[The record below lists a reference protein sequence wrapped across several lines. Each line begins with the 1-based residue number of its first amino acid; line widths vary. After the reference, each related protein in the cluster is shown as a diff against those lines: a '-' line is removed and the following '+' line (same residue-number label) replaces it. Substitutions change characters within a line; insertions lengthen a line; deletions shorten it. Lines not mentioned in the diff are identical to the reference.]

1 MRTRYIIYFI
11 ALATIAACAG
21 FQDDRQEA
29 IDGERIAVCAG
40 IGDPSV
46 VTRVLTY
53 YGYTTPSDDHPLEA
67 EVWFTDDENGTTQF
81 ANTGSSTTLPRYS
94 DVTFVSGGMTF
105 PDSDVLPYTAGKA
118 TYAVGFWPK
127 TSWTPV
133 SSNTQATHAITG
145 QEDLMFAPKITAA
158 ADAHF
163 SPLAPLNFG
172 HLLTWLKIRVAAS
185 GSEAI
190 AAWGKITSITI
201 ASKTSLTVSLNGDIG
216 DVTYNTDGDIVA
228 FSNPSGT
235 ALTTSANELASV
247 FCAPTESAQYIIT
260 IKSENETGGKAVTV
274 NLVDLDKDP
283 IASSIAATQGKEF
296 IITLTFQPFNMIDA
310 VGKSL
315 ADWTNENIPISG
327 PVS

>member
-1 MRTRYIIYFI
+1 MRIRHILYYI
-11 ALATIAACAG
+11 ALATLAACTG
-21 FQDDRQEA
+21 LQDVRQEETE
-29 IDGERIAVCAG
+29 GQRIAVCAG

-46 VTRVLTY
+46 VTRALTY
-53 YGYTTPSDDHPLEA
+53 YGYTTPSNEHPLEA
-67 EVWFTDDENGTTQF
+67 EVWFTDDENATTQF
-81 ANTGSSTTLPRYS
+81 GNSGSATSLPRYS

-118 TYAVGFWPK
+118 TYAVGFWPRS
-127 TSWTPV
+127 SWTPI

-163 SPLAPLNFG
+163 SPLTPLTFS
-172 HLLTWLKIRVAAS
+172 HLLTWIKIRVAAS

-201 ASKTSLTVSLNGDIG
+201 ASKTSLTVSLNGDLG
-216 DVTYNTDGDIVA
+216 AVTYNTDGEIEA

-247 FCAPTESAQYIIT
+247 FCAPTASAQYTIT
-260 IKSENETGGKAVTV
+260 IKSENETGGKVVTV
-274 NLVDLDKDP
+274 NLLDLDKEP
-283 IASSIAATQGKEF
+283 IGSSIAATQGKEF